1 MTLKTEQ
8 LFIADLTF
16 DPGNARKHSATN
28 LDAIAGSLE
37 KFGQRKP
44 IVVTAENV
52 IVAGNGTV
60 EAALVLG
67 WTEVSVVRVPP
78 DWDDTRVK
86 AFALADNRTSELAE
100 WNHDVL
106 AVQLLELQ
114 ELDFDVQAIG
124 FEAPPQPNSDE
135 WEAAFD
141 ATSGERSD
149 VQQITFTLHTDQVE
163 TIKNALATSKEFG
176 EFGDTGNSNGNGNAL
191 ARICEMW
198 LGQNE

>member
-1 MTLKTEQ
+1 MKLKIES
-8 LFIADLTF
+8 LPIESLTF
-16 DPGNARKHSATN
+16 DPANARKHSEAN
-28 LDAIAGSLE
+28 LSAIEQSLRL
-37 KFGQRKP
+37 FGQRKP
-44 IVVTAENV
+44 IVITSDNL

-60 EAALVLG
+60 EAALFLG
-67 WTEVSVVRVPP
+67 WTDIAVVRVPA
-78 DWDDTRVK
+78 DWDATQVQ

-106 AVQLLELQ
+106 AVQLFELL
-114 ELDFDVQAIG
+114 ELDFDVKAIG
-124 FEAPPQPNSDE
+124 FEAPVEPNSDE

-163 TIKNALATSKEFG
+163 MVKNALATSKALG
-176 EFGDTGNSNGNGNAL
+176 EFGDTGNPNTNGNAL

-198 LGQNE
+198 QGQNE